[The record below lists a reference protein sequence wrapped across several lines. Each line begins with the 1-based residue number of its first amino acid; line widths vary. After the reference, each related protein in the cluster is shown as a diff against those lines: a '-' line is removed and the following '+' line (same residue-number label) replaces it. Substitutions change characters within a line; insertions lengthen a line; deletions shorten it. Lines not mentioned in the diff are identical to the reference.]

1 MKSIVLTG
9 SIAFDY
15 LMSFPGRFSEH
26 ILPEMIDKI
35 SLSFLV
41 DSLVRRPGG
50 IAANIAYTMALL
62 DERPIIM
69 ATVGEDFE
77 DQRRWLDSKGVDT
90 SKVLVIPDEL
100 TASFFVTTDEV
111 NAQIASFFPGAMAHA
126 AQLSFND
133 VDPKP
138 DLAVISPNDPA
149 VMNQYCLECTELGIP
164 YLYDPSQQIIRL
176 KKDEL
181 WNGIQKASLL
191 FCNEYELGLIKE
203 KTGRAEEEIF
213 GGLDF
218 AVITRGE
225 QGTDIFQPSGVL
237 NVEAIPPA
245 QIADPTGVGDAFR
258 GGFLKGYL
266 NGLSLPICGRMGALS
281 ASYCL
286 ESYGPQGHDFSLPVF
301 LERYSTVFGD
311 EAELSSL
318 A

>member
-50 IAANIAYTMALL
+50 IAANIAYTLALL
-62 DERPIIM
+62 DERPFIM

-77 DQRRWLDSKGVDT
+77 EQRRWLESKGVDT
-90 SKVLVIPDEL
+90 SKVLVIPGEL
-100 TASFFVTTDEV
+100 TASFFVTTDEA

-126 AQLSFND
+126 SQLSFHD
-133 VDPKP
+133 VQPKP
-138 DLAVISPNDPA
+138 DLAVISPNDPS
-149 VMNQYCLECTELGIP
+149 VMHQYTMECTELGIP
-164 YLYDPSQQIIRL
+164 YLYDPSQQIVRL
-176 KKDEL
+176 NKDEL
-181 WNGIQKASLL
+181 WDGIRKASLL
-191 FCNEYELGLIKE
+191 FCNEYELGLIIE
-203 KTGRAEEEIF
+203 KTGRGAEELF
-213 GGLDF
+213 SGLDF

-237 NVEAIPPA
+237 TVEAVPPA

-266 NGLSLPICGRMGALS
+266 NGISLPVCGRMGALAS
-281 ASYCL
+281 SYCL
-286 ESYGPQGHDFSLPVF
+286 ESFGPQGHDFNLTDF
-301 LERYSTVFGD
+301 IERYSSIFGV

-318 A
+318 T